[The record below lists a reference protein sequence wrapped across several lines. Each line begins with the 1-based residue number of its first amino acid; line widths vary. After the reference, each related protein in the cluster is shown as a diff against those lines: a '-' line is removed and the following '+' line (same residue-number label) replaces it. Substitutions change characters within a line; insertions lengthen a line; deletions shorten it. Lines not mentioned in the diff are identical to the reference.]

1 MPWVLL
7 ILHNPKRMKFNGLG
21 KVGVKMMCAAL
32 CSSFADG
39 CLLGEITV
47 KCWLHDP

>member
-1 MPWVLL
+1 MSWFLL

-21 KVGVKMMCAAL
+21 KVGVIMMCAAL

-39 CLLGEITV
+39 CLLGEIT
-47 KCWLHDP
+47 LQ